1 METPKPT
8 TSLNDLHSTRHT
20 LRTKHIRYQKT
31 SKDLLAKLGEAK
43 DATAEEIVKDVY
55 SLLRL
60 FSLTYN

>member
-8 TSLNDLHSTRHT
+8 ANMNDLHSRRHT

-31 SKDLLAKLGEAK
+31 SKDFIAKLSDPKNDEV
-43 DATAEEIVKDVY
+43 VKDTY